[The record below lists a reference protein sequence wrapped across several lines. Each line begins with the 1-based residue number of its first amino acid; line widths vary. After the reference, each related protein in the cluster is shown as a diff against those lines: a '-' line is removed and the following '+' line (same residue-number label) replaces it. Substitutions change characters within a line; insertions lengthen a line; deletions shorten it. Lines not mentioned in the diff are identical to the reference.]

1 MRINFK
7 VKLIVIE
14 GVSIFGSVF
23 KYYLCGLIII
33 YRTCG
38 PKTLE
43 DWVAYIKK
51 FGPNPCA
58 LSSSKPQSK
67 FTTAWL
73 GYIFQLGVNMTWAAY
88 GPHSLDTMVHEIQH
102 SVANSTFQ
110 VLPGCFFEGVTSK
123 GARAADEE
131 IPHGRQFFNSTSL
144 ESMIRRRNYIDP
156 RSRNH
161 STFGYHWHNQWWN
174 KVEDSSMAN
183 AAEKLYCEL
192 LNIKLKWVRKNA
204 VFTPNL
210 EVPDIC

>member
-1 MRINFK
+1 MRVDIHI
-7 VKLIVIE
+7 L
-14 GVSIFGSVF
+14 
-23 KYYLCGLIII
+23 YLWS
-33 YRTCG
+33 
-38 PKTLE
+38 KTLE
-43 DWVAYIKK
+43 DWAAYIKR

-110 VLPGCFFEGVTSK
+110 VLPGCFFEGVSNK

-131 IPHGRQFFNSTSL
+131 IPRGRQFFNSTSL
-144 ESMIRRRNYIDP
+144 ESLIRRRNYIDP

-174 KVEDSSMAN
+174 KVEDSSMAD

-192 LNIKLKWVRKNA
+192 LNIKLK
-204 VFTPNL
+204 
-210 EVPDIC
+210 